1 MLVLLTKTL
10 IYCGN
15 KIPDEVIEFQE
26 YFRILN
32 VGQNTDLLLCQTNYK
47 LALSINLIPQ
57 IIR

>member
-26 YFRILN
+26 YFRISN
-32 VGQNTDLLLCQTNYK
+32 AGQNADLLLCQTNYE